1 MYQTFT
7 SYKEKYMESTLDL
20 HGEMLM
26 EQFHE
31 LLPRL
36 KELEKVVSKL
46 LKNTLS
52 RSGVSLNTLEHRIKT
67 EKSLI
72 GKLERKGHK
81 YKDISDITDL
91 FGIRV
96 VTFFTDDVDKVAAI
110 VNEIF
115 RVDWKNSED
124 KRKMHSLTSF
134 GYNSLHYICYLR
146 EGDLRD
152 IPFEL
157 QMRTILQHAWSA
169 MEHDIGYKASV
180 ELPPQYLRQFSRLAG
195 MLELADDEFSRI
207 RTTMT
212 NYSREI
218 QRLVESGRLEEVP
231 LSSETF
237 RNYLIMRPFDRLNK
251 RIAAVNQAEIFPAPL
266 LPFYEVLESIG
277 LKTLGDVEKFIRN
290 NEDDAYQLALAGIA
304 MTDLDILTEFVAIQN
319 LCYVHVLK
327 NGGGITG
334 IKSIFDIL
342 YGESEDNIIQAEYIV
357 KNASNLPFLHK

>member
-1 MYQTFT
+1 
-7 SYKEKYMESTLDL
+7 MESNLDM
-20 HGEMLM
+20 HGEMLF

-31 LLPRL
+31 RLPRL
-36 KELEKVVSKL
+36 KELEKVVSKM
-46 LKNTLS
+46 LKDTLS
-52 RSGVSLNTLEHRIKT
+52 RSGVALNTLEHRIKT

-72 GKLERKGHK
+72 GKLERKGQK
-81 YKDISDITDL
+81 YKDIGDITDL

-110 VNEIF
+110 AKELF

-124 KRKMHSLTSF
+124 KRKTHALTSF
-134 GYNSLHYICYLR
+134 GYNSLHYICRLK
-146 EGDLRD
+146 EGDLKD

-180 ELPPQYLRQFSRLAG
+180 ELPDEYLRQFSRLAG

-218 QRLVESGRLEEVP
+218 QALVESGRLEEVP
-231 LSSETF
+231 LNTETF
-237 RNYLIMRPFDRLNK
+237 RKYLNMAPFSRLNQ

-266 LPFYEVLESIG
+266 LSFCEVLESIG
-277 LKTLGDVEKFIRN
+277 LKTLGDVDEFIRT
-290 NEDDAYQLALAGIA
+290 NEDDAYQLALAGLA
-304 MTDLDILTEFVAIQN
+304 MTDLDILSEYVGIQN

-327 NGGGITG
+327 NGGGRSG
-334 IKSIFDIL
+334 IKAIFDIL
-342 YGESEDNIIQAEYIV
+342 YGEREDNALQADYIV
-357 KNASNLPFLHK
+357 KNASNLPFFML

>member
-1 MYQTFT
+1 
-7 SYKEKYMESTLDL
+7 MESTLDL
-20 HGEMLM
+20 HGEMLL

-36 KELEKVVSKL
+36 KELEKTVSKM
-46 LKNTLS
+46 LKDTLS
-52 RSGVSLNTLEHRIKT
+52 RSGVALNTLEHRIKT
-67 EKSLI
+67 EQSLI
-72 GKLERKGHK
+72 GKLERKGQK

-110 VNEIF
+110 VKEIF

-146 EGDLRD
+146 EGNLKD

-180 ELPPQYLRQFSRLAG
+180 ELPAEYLRQFSRLAG

-207 RTTMT
+207 RTTMSK
-212 NYSREI
+212 YSREI
-218 QRLVESGRLEEVP
+218 QNLVESGRLEEVP
-231 LSSETF
+231 LNSDTF
-237 RNYLIMRPFDRLNK
+237 RDYLKMKPFDRLNQ
-251 RIAAVNQAEIFPAPL
+251 RIAAVNQAEIFPASL
-266 LPFYEVLESIG
+266 LPFCEVLESIG
-277 LKTLGDVEKFIRN
+277 LKTLGDVDTFIHE
-290 NEDDAYQLALAGIA
+290 NEDDAYQLALAGLA
-304 MTDLDILTEFVAIQN
+304 MTDLDILSEFVGIQN

-327 NGGGITG
+327 NGGGRSG
-334 IKSIFDIL
+334 IRAIFDIL
-342 YGESEDNIIQAEYIV
+342 YGEQEGNTTQADFIL
-357 KNASNLPFLHK
+357 KNASNLPFSHL